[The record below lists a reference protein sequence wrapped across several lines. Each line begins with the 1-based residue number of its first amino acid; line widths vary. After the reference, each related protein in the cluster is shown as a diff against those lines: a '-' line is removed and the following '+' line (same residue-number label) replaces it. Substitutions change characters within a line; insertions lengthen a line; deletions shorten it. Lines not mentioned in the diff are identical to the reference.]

1 MTTVTRIPTI
11 FFMVD
16 IFCLVLVCGKSHQ
29 DFNDALDSHYRT
41 NFVKDSQVKEKK
53 YTSDLSLKESEKVV
67 SDSIRNNSASYT
79 KDKNADIWL
88 KYELP
93 FSQPFTD
100 GYHKKISRNKAFV
113 DRSENYSRLKPKST
127 LSSDT
132 NTKASHR
139 RKTDATQTGSLRE
152 NQASSII
159 LKLIDLLDLALG
171 RRKTRKFRNRLDF
184 EQYPNIN
191 FGSNVSIDTVS
202 AVQELML
209 KFLEWGAFVATDLL
223 FQLVWPG

>member
-1 MTTVTRIPTI
+1 M
-11 FFMVD
+11 
-16 IFCLVLVCGKSHQ
+16 
-29 DFNDALDSHYRT
+29 SHYRT
-41 NFVKDSQVKEKK
+41 NFVSDFQAKEKK

-67 SDSIRNNSASYT
+67 SDSHRNNFTSYT
-79 KDKNADIWL
+79 KDKNAGIWL
-88 KYELP
+88 RYELP

-113 DRSENYSRLKPKST
+113 DRSENYSRLKPKGT

-139 RKTDATQTGSLRE
+139 RRTDASQTGSLGE

-159 LKLIDLLDLALG
+159 LKLMDLLDLALG

-184 EQYPNIN
+184 EQYPSVNLGN
-191 FGSNVSIDTVS
+191 NVSIDTVS

-223 FQLVWPG
+223 FQLVWPV